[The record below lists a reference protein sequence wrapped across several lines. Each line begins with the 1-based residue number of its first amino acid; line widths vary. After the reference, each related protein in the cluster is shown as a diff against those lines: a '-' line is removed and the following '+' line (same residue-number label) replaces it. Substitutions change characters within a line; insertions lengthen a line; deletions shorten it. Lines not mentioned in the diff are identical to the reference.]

1 MKINSFLLIVSLLV
15 VGCTNKADV
24 PAQEVD
30 EIVVM
35 KAPASLVQ
43 QYALSDT
50 FIDVD
55 AKALSEIIT
64 NPDSRSAVNSDD
76 IAKMK
81 AALYRFYNRFY
92 KNVKLEDGIYICDI
106 EDGKSI
112 NISESLFVT
121 LKENLQKMNDGVKE
135 AHEKG
140 IEVVQSKPDS
150 AYLNSLLN

>member
-15 VGCTNKADV
+15 VGCTNKVDV

-35 KAPASLVQ
+35 KVPASLVQ

-55 AKALSEIIT
+55 AKAFSEIIT
-64 NPDSRSAVNSDD
+64 NPDSLSTVNSDD

-81 AALYRFYNRFY
+81 AALYRFY

>member
-1 MKINSFLLIVSLLV
+1 MKINSSLLIVSLLV
-15 VGCTNKADV
+15 VGCTNKVDV

-43 QYALSDT
+43 QYVLSDT

-55 AKALSEIIT
+55 AKAFSEIIT
-64 NPDSRSAVNSDD
+64 NPDSLSAVSSDD

-81 AALYRFYNRFY
+81 AALYRFY
-92 KNVKLEDGIYICDI
+92 KNVRLEDGIYICDI

-135 AHEKG
+135 ASEKG

>member
-81 AALYRFYNRFY
+81 AALYRFY

>member
-15 VGCTNKADV
+15 VGCTNKVDV
-24 PAQEVD
+24 PAKEVD

-81 AALYRFYNRFY
+81 AALYRFY
-92 KNVKLEDGIYICDI
+92 KNVRLEDGIYICDI

-121 LKENLQKMNDGVKE
+121 LKDNLQKMNDGVKE
-135 AHEKG
+135 ASEKG

>member
-15 VGCTNKADV
+15 VGCTNKVDV

-43 QYALSDT
+43 QYVLSDT

-55 AKALSEIIT
+55 AKAFSEIIT
-64 NPDSRSAVNSDD
+64 NPDSLSAVSSDD

-81 AALYRFYNRFY
+81 AALYRFY
-92 KNVKLEDGIYICDI
+92 KNVRLEDGIYICDI

-121 LKENLQKMNDGVKE
+121 LKDNLQKMNDGVKK
-135 AHEKG
+135 ASEKG

>member
-15 VGCTNKADV
+15 VGCTNKVDV

-43 QYALSDT
+43 QYVLSDT

-55 AKALSEIIT
+55 AKAFSEIIT
-64 NPDSRSAVNSDD
+64 NPDSLSAVSSDD

-81 AALYRFYNRFY
+81 AALYRFY
-92 KNVKLEDGIYICDI
+92 KNVRLEDGIYICDI

-121 LKENLQKMNDGVKE
+121 LKDNLQKMNDGVKE
-135 AHEKG
+135 ASEKG